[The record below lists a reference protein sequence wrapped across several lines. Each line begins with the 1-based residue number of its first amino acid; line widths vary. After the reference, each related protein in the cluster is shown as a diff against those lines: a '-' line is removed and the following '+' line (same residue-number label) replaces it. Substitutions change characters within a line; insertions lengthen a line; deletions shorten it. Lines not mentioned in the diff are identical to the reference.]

1 MATNDTT
8 PQSRFR
14 QPRGVVKIAGEA
26 CSGWVRYTTEEN
38 EFNQPDTFDV
48 IFAMSGLPENRG
60 PDWWATQEEVEVE
73 LFAGFPADPT
83 SYSEADLTSIFKG
96 KGDDVDIDWGR
107 MVISISGRDRTAD
120 LMDAKT
126 SERDTN
132 CTSSDI
138 VSKIASRRGL
148 TPVVTSTSTKVGKF
162 YQLDNVGMTEER
174 TEWDLITWLA
184 RQEGFVAFVRGS
196 ELHFGPRPD
205 ASQEPYR
212 VRVEPPGDGRGYWRS
227 SVGAVA
233 VRRTLMAARGV
244 KVEVRTW
251 NSKRKKAFTKTA
263 SRGKAEQVYR
273 YTIPNLTPEQAQE
286 RADKLL
292 DEISRHALTLSISG
306 PAGADL
312 RVDDVI
318 SLEGTG
324 TACDQTYFPQTI
336 SRTLSSDGG
345 YEWDITAKNK
355 APEQEDAAQ

>member
-1 MATNDTT
+1 MAKNEISWA
-8 PQSRFR
+8 PEHR

-26 CSGWVRYTTEEN
+26 CEGWLRYTTDEN

-48 IFAMSGLPENRG
+48 IFALSGLPESRDAN
-60 PDWWATQEEVEVE
+60 WWATQEEVEVE

-96 KGDDVDIDWGR
+96 KADDIDIDWGR
-107 MVISISGRDRTAD
+107 MVVTVSGRDRTAD

-132 CTSSDI
+132 STSSDI

-184 RQEGFVAFVRGS
+184 RQEGFVTFVRGS
-196 ELHFGPRPD
+196 ELHFGPRSD
-205 ASQEPYR
+205 AGQDPYL
-212 VRVEPPGDGRGYWRS
+212 VKVEAPGDGRGYWRS
-227 SVGAVA
+227 SAGAVA

-292 DEISRHALTLSISG
+292 EEISRHALTLSISG
-306 PAGADL
+306 PADADL

-324 TACDQTYFPQTI
+324 TACDQVYFPQSI
-336 SRTLSSDGG
+336 SRTMSSDGG

-355 APEQEDAAQ
+355 APEQDEAAQ